1 ELPSLQS
8 VEKPIS
14 ETLVDYLLYLSKSP
28 VSLIREESILLLAKY
43 INQNNDYALTQ
54 LLNGKINDYT
64 SMDVI
69 MTLRE
74 MSSPNIQ
81 EVKSIIQNI
90 ALSKDYLLRENAK
103 QILAELGAGIP
114 TFK

>member
-1 ELPSLQS
+1 M
-8 VEKPIS
+8 
-14 ETLVDYLLYLSKSP
+14 
-28 VSLIREESILLLAKY
+28 LAKY

-54 LLNGKINDYT
+54 LLNGRLNDYT

-74 MSSPNIQ
+74 LNSSKIKD
-81 EVKSIIQNI
+81 VKSIVQNL

-103 QILAELGAGIP
+103 QILNELGDDIP
-114 TFK
+114 ASENIDLPGKCQQICRGF